1 MRGSSLVLFLEYS
14 NGCIVVSEILS
25 NMFEIN
31 VYSIIDSNVFGV
43 TIGDNFLFSIRV
55 KRFYDYKHEVEEQ
68 RMQLRST
75 RANNTN

>member
-55 KRFYDYKHEVEEQ
+55 KRFYNYKHEVEEQ